1 MVSYSCKLQISDGSD
16 WGASSKKKK
25 KKSLVKKKPKVKNEA
40 KVKTEPSDKKRKSTT
55 KEKSP
60 TKKRAKK
67 EEVEQPKWKW
77 WEEDPE
83 EKAKREAG
91 EFSS

>member
-1 MVSYSCKLQISDGSD
+1 M
-16 WGASSKKKK
+16 
-25 KKSLVKKKPKVKNEA
+25 KKKPKVKNEA